1 MYFGDNNLISNR
13 LFSSKVQLKVNRK
26 IMKKSLFVTMIFSL
40 CLLCSS
46 CGNKADGPAEEVLSK
61 KTYTK
66 VVNQYDRVR
75 DFHEGLC
82 VVGLKDSNYDYKYGA
97 IDTKGNVV
105 IPIEYDDVND
115 CQEGV
120 CVVKIGGWNAKC
132 GIVDAKGNVVLAPC
146 YHKMEDFNNG
156 LAVVQDPQ
164 TELYGFVNKK
174 GEVAIPL
181 SYKYA
186 SSFSDDLA
194 LVRVKSGK
202 YGYINNQEEIVIPTI
217 YDDAETFSE
226 GLAIVEKANKEMVID
241 KKGELIY
248 TLPKNQS
255 FDDGYGYQNGL
266 ILVVKDRDGNWW
278 SDDDQKYGYLD
289 TKGEVVIDF
298 IYDDADDFEDGIAY
312 VKKNDRIFLINTK
325 GEEVE

>member
-1 MYFGDNNLISNR
+1 
-13 LFSSKVQLKVNRK
+13 
-26 IMKKSLFVTMIFSL
+26 MKKSLFVTMIFSL

-105 IPIEYDDVND
+105 IPIEYDDVHN

-120 CVVKIGGWNAKC
+120 CVVEVGGWNAKC

-164 TELYGFVNKK
+164 TKLYGFVNKK
-174 GEVAIPL
+174 GKVIIPL
-181 SYKYA
+181 SYEYA
-186 SSFSDDLA
+186 ESFSDDLA
-194 LVRVKSGK
+194 LVEVKSGK
-202 YGYINNQEEIVIPTI
+202 YGYINEKEEIVIPTI

-255 FDDGYGYQNGL
+255 FDDGAYHDGL
-266 ILVVKDRDGNWW
+266 IVVVKDRDGNWW

-298 IYDDADDFEDGIAY
+298 IYDDAYDFEDGIAD
-312 VKKNDRIFLINTK
+312 VVKNDRDFCINTK

>member
-1 MYFGDNNLISNR
+1 
-13 LFSSKVQLKVNRK
+13 
-26 IMKKSLFVTMIFSL
+26 MKKSLFVTMIFSL

-105 IPIEYDDVND
+105 IPVEYDDVHN

-120 CVVKIGGWNAKC
+120 CVVEVGGWNAKC

-146 YHKMEDFNNG
+146 YHNMKDFNNG
-156 LAVVQDPQ
+156 LAVVKDPQ

-186 SSFSDDLA
+186 TSFSDDLA

-217 YDDAETFSE
+217 YDDAYSFSE

-255 FDDGYGYQNGL
+255 FDDVYGYQNGL

-278 SDDDQKYGYLD
+278 DNDDQKYGYLD
-289 TKGEVVIDF
+289 TKGNVAIDF
-298 IYDDADDFEDGIAY
+298 IYDDADDFLDGIAE
-312 VKKNDRIFLINTK
+312 VEKNDRTFWINTK

>member
-26 IMKKSLFVTMIFSL
+26 IMKNKSLFVTMIFSL

-202 YGYINNQEEIVIPTI
+202 YGYINEKEEIVIPTI

-226 GLAIVEKANKEMVID
+226 GLAIVEKAYKEMVID
-241 KKGELIY
+241 TKGEIIY
-248 TLPKNQS
+248 TLPKTQT
-255 FDDGYGYQNGL
+255 FYGIYNNGL
-266 ILVVKDRDGNWW
+266 IPVLKDLDGNRWT
-278 SDDDQKYGYLD
+278 DEDRKCGYLD
-289 TKGEVVIDF
+289 KEGNVVIDF

>member
-1 MYFGDNNLISNR
+1 
-13 LFSSKVQLKVNRK
+13 
-26 IMKKSLFVTMIFSL
+26 MKKSLFVTMIFSL

-61 KTYTK
+61 KTYAK
-66 VVNQYDRVR
+66 VVSQYDRVR

-105 IPIEYDDVND
+105 IPIEYDDVHN

-120 CVVKIGGWNAKC
+120 CVVEVGGWNAKC

-146 YHKMEDFNNG
+146 YHKMKNFNNG

-186 SSFSDDLA
+186 TSFSDDLA

-217 YDDAETFSE
+217 YDDANSFSE
-226 GLAIVEKANKEMVID
+226 GLATVEKANKEMVID

-255 FDDGYGYQNGL
+255 FDSDYQNGL

-278 SDDDQKYGYLD
+278 TDEDRKCGYLD

-298 IYDDADDFEDGIAY
+298 IYDNAYDFEDGIAE
-312 VKKNDRIFLINTK
+312 VEKNDRTFWINTK

>member
-1 MYFGDNNLISNR
+1 
-13 LFSSKVQLKVNRK
+13 
-26 IMKKSLFVTMIFSL
+26 MKKSLFVTMIFSL

-61 KTYTK
+61 KIYAK
-66 VVNQYDRVR
+66 VVSQYDHVG

-82 VVGLKDSNYDYKYGA
+82 VVGLKDSNYNYKYGA

-105 IPIEYDDVND
+105 IPIEYDDVHN

-120 CVVKIGGWNAKC
+120 CVVEVGGWNAKC
-132 GIVDAKGNVVLAPC
+132 GIVDAKGNIVLEPC
-146 YHKMEDFNNG
+146 YHKMKGFNNG
-156 LAVVQDPQ
+156 LAVVQDPK

-174 GEVAIPL
+174 GEVAISL

-186 SSFSDDLA
+186 TSFSDDLA

-217 YDDAETFSE
+217 YDDANSFSE
-226 GLAIVEKANKEMVID
+226 GLATVEKANKEMVID

-255 FDDGYGYQNGL
+255 FDGDYHDGL
-266 ILVVKDRDGNWW
+266 IVVVKDRDGNWW

-298 IYDDADDFEDGIAY
+298 IYDDAYDFEDGIAE
-312 VKKNDRIFLINTK
+312 VERNGREFSINTK